1 MNVLSGAQ
9 PQRSAMPADAGPAL
23 AASVRDNGNNAGGGN
38 ADKSAVLAAGSGRQD
53 SGTLQENGVIAG
65 ERAHLRRAREFLH
78 LMRENVLSLAQNPMA
93 GDRVSLEYLKAD
105 LYRRAEALKD
115 LPDAPLF
122 FGRLDYREL
131 AEKDADFVG
140 KDLHIGRRHVH
151 DQDGTPVVLD
161 WRAPVSRPFYR
172 ASQTDPM
179 GLTLRRRFGFA
190 GGTLTAYE
198 DERFSPGDGTR
209 SRSDEPG
216 AIQNPSKLLISEIER
231 PRSGPMRDIVA
242 TIQPE
247 QDDIVRA
254 DAATTV
260 CVQGAPGT
268 GKTAV
273 GLHRVAY
280 LLYAHKEQ
288 VTRRGV
294 VVIGPNLAFLSY
306 IRNVLP
312 ALGELDVTQ
321 TTVADLVA
329 STPIKG
335 TDTDEAATVKGDARM
350 AEVLRNALWAHIR
363 APREALVV
371 SRGARRL
378 RLPAHEIEALAQE
391 LRDRGVRYGTGREL
405 LAHRIAH
412 VLLTQLEAAGETCDD
427 RTHDAVRRSAPVR
440 KCVDEVW
447 PKVDQKK
454 LVFALLSDQNL
465 VFRNGS
471 GLLSEAEMAA
481 ITWPKPPR
489 GPGSAPWSRADQ
501 VLIDEAADLIQRT
514 PSIAH
519 IVVDEAQ
526 DLSPMEVRAIGRRC
540 ATGAATVLGDIA
552 QGTTPWAATSWPAL
566 LSHLGKPGAPVREL
580 DVGYRV
586 PRQIL
591 DFASRLLPS
600 IAPDLSPAQSL
611 RADPDALAVIQATA
625 GDLGAQL
632 AAGCRAALSG
642 LGSVAVICADAQIP
656 ETAEILRSAGLAFTV
671 LGSDSAIDSP
681 ETRNSRGGARTAG
694 DSRSADDPGS
704 VGNPLPGSDSRG
716 VEAAGSG
723 GDPVSGDPVSGDASD
738 SGMSGAGA
746 PDIPEI
752 SVMSAEAARLTLV
765 PVTLAKGL
773 EFDHVILVEPG
784 RIATGEAYGLRRL
797 YVALTRAV
805 SRLTVFHAE
814 PLPAELSLHTMKT
827 GHTFWSVPAFS
838 PCALRDQR
846 GGGIP
851 RRSGRAWF

>member
-1 MNVLSGAQ
+1 
-9 PQRSAMPADAGPAL
+9 MPADAGPATAET
-23 AASVRDNGNNAGGGN
+23 AAATN
-38 ADKSAVLAAGSGRQD
+38 
-53 SGTLQENGVIAG
+53 ENDLPPGEDDTIEK
-65 ERAHLRRAREFLH
+65 ERAHLARSREFLR
-78 LMRENVLSLAQNPMA
+78 LMRENVLELAKNPMA

-105 LYRRAEALKD
+105 LWRRAEALND

-122 FGRLDYREL
+122 FGRLDYSEL
-131 AEKDADFVG
+131 ASNDEDFVG
-140 KDLHIGRRHVH
+140 KDFHIGRRHVH
-151 DQDGTPVVLD
+151 DKDGTPVVLD

-172 ASQTDPM
+172 ASQADPM
-179 GLTLRRRFGFA
+179 GLSLRRRFGFA
-190 GGTLTAYE
+190 GGALTAYE
-198 DERFSPGDGTR
+198 DERFSRPGETTGR
-209 SRSDEPG
+209 SADSSAQP
-216 AIQNPSKLLISEIER
+216 ASKLLISEIER

-254 DAATTV
+254 DAGTTV

-273 GLHRVAY
+273 GMHRVAY

-294 VVIGPNLAFLSY
+294 IVVGPNLAFLSY

-329 STPIKG
+329 ATPIKG
-335 TDTDEAATVKGDARM
+335 TDTDESATVKGDARM
-350 AEVLRNALWAHIR
+350 AVLLRNALWANIK
-363 APREALVV
+363 APAAALVL
-371 SRGARRL
+371 SRGSRRL
-378 RLPAHEIEALAQE
+378 RLRADEIEALAAE
-391 LRDRGVRYGTGREL
+391 LRDRGVRYGTGRDL

-447 PKVDQKK
+447 PKVDPKK
-454 LVFALLSDQNL
+454 LVFALLSDREQISH
-465 VFRNGS
+465 NGL
-471 GLLSEAEMAA
+471 GFLSEAEISALA
-481 ITWPKPPR
+481 WAKPPR
-489 GPGSAPWSRADQ
+489 GLGSAPWTRADQ
-501 VLIDEAADLIQRT
+501 VLIDEAADLIERT

-526 DLSPMEVRAIGRRC
+526 DLSPMEIRAIGRRC

-552 QGTTPWAATSWPAL
+552 QGTTPWAATSWYSL
-566 LSHLGKPGAPVREL
+566 LSHLGKPDATVREL

-600 IAPDLSPAQSL
+600 IAPSLSPAQSL
-611 RADPDALAVIQATA
+611 RADPHALTIVPVAAGQLGKRVAEGAAAALA
-625 GDLGAQL
+625 
-632 AAGCRAALSG
+632 G
-642 LGSVAVICADAQIP
+642 LGSVAVICADADI
-656 ETAEILRSAGLAFTV
+656 TATAQTLAAAGLTF
-671 LGSDSAIDSP
+671 SEI
-681 ETRNSRGGARTAG
+681 
-694 DSRSADDPGS
+694 
-704 VGNPLPGSDSRG
+704 
-716 VEAAGSG
+716 
-723 GDPVSGDPVSGDASD
+723 
-738 SGMSGAGA
+738 
-746 PDIPEI
+746 PDMRQEE
-752 SVMSAEAARLTLV
+752 SRLTLV

-773 EFDHVILVEPG
+773 EYDHVILVEPS

-814 PLPAELSLHTMKT
+814 PLPPQLSLHTME
-827 GHTFWSVPAFS
+827 P
-838 PCALRDQR
+838 
-846 GGGIP
+846 
-851 RRSGRAWF
+851 